1 MDIQSHKKEIM
12 PRDQGT
18 SYTFVVLLLML
29 ISKQFVLQKVKKQG
43 QGQLLDVPS
52 EPRRDV
58 YLITCSP
65 H

>member
-1 MDIQSHKKEIM
+1 M